1 MYVYIC
7 QQVRLYYNCDKI
19 LDMIRVILA
28 IVRVSAKYRRQS
40 PEGLPHPDS
49 PSASLAASP
58 EGFTKDALRSH
69 LNFLSLTHSQYQ
81 AIQRVDLSFV
91 VQLRASSDP
100 LRPKVN
106 ASIDAETPVI

>member
-1 MYVYIC
+1 
-7 QQVRLYYNCDKI
+7 
-19 LDMIRVILA
+19 MIRVILA

-40 PEGLPHPDS
+40 PEGF
-49 PSASLAASP
+49 A
-58 EGFTKDALRSH
+58 EDALCSH
-69 LNFLSLTHSQYQ
+69 PSFLSFTHSQYQ

>member
-1 MYVYIC
+1 
-7 QQVRLYYNCDKI
+7 
-19 LDMIRVILA
+19 MIRVILA
-28 IVRVSAKYRRQS
+28 IVRVSVKYGRQS
-40 PEGLPHPDS
+40 PEGS
-49 PSASLAASP
+49 PQPNSPKVSLAASS
-58 EGFTKDALRSH
+58 EGFTEDALRSH

>member
-1 MYVYIC
+1 
-7 QQVRLYYNCDKI
+7 
-19 LDMIRVILA
+19 MIRVILA
-28 IVRVSAKYRRQS
+28 IVHVSMKNRRQS
-40 PEGLPHPDS
+40 L
-49 PSASLAASP
+49 
-58 EGFTKDALRSH
+58 EGFGKDASRSH

>member
-1 MYVYIC
+1 
-7 QQVRLYYNCDKI
+7 
-19 LDMIRVILA
+19 MIRVILA
-28 IVRVSAKYRRQS
+28 IVHVSATYRRQS
-40 PEGLPHPDS
+40 PEGLRQPNS
-49 PSASLAASP
+49 SKASLAASP
-58 EGFTKDALRSH
+58 KGFAKDALRSH

>member
-19 LDMIRVILA
+19 LDMIRV
-28 IVRVSAKYRRQS
+28 SMKHRRQR
-40 PEGLPHPDS
+40 PEGLPQPD
-49 PSASLAASP
+49 LVASP
-58 EGFTKDALRSH
+58 EGFAKDASRSH
-69 LNFLSLTHSQYQ
+69 LHYFSLTHSQYQ

-100 LRPKVN
+100 LSPKVN

>member
-1 MYVYIC
+1 MSV
-7 QQVRLYYNCDKI
+7 
-19 LDMIRVILA
+19 
-28 IVRVSAKYRRQS
+28 KYHRQS
-40 PEGLPHPDS
+40 PEGLSQPDS
-49 PSASLAASP
+49 QKVSLAASP
-58 EGFTKDALRSH
+58 ESFAEDASRSH

>member
-1 MYVYIC
+1 
-7 QQVRLYYNCDKI
+7 
-19 LDMIRVILA
+19 MIRVILA
-28 IVRVSAKYRRQS
+28 IVRVSTKYCRQS
-40 PEGLPHPDS
+40 PEGF
-49 PSASLAASP
+49 A
-58 EGFTKDALRSH
+58 KDALCSH

>member
-1 MYVYIC
+1 
-7 QQVRLYYNCDKI
+7 
-19 LDMIRVILA
+19 MISLILA
-28 IVRVSAKYRRQS
+28 IVHVGVKYRRQN
-40 PEGLPHPDS
+40 
-49 PSASLAASP
+49 P
-58 EGFTKDALRSH
+58 EGFAEDALRSH